1 MKTPKQ
7 RFLSFMYPFLK
18 RFAKLS
24 GKHRLV
30 LKNKNL
36 INPLTPFENFFAVL
50 NAGQILLMKEWRG
63 KKILIVNTASDCGYT
78 EQYNE
83 LQQLHE
89 TYGHRIRVI
98 AFPTN
103 DFGEQEKGSDHEI
116 IQFCQDNFG
125 VSFPVAKK
133 STVIKSGD
141 QHPVFHWLTS
151 KDKNGW
157 NDQAPKWNFCKF
169 LINEEGML
177 THYFEPTISPMSKH
191 ILDAIKQ

>member
-7 RFLSFMYPFLK
+7 QFLSAIYPFIK
-18 RFAKLS
+18 WSAKLVGTHS
-24 GKHRLV
+24 TV
-30 LKNKNL
+30 LYNKKNIKPVSSIYNHFVGI
-36 INPLTPFENFFAVL
+36 IN
-50 NAGQILLMKEWRG
+50 GDLLMLQEWKG

-78 EQYNE
+78 AQYKE
-83 LQQLHE
+83 LEKLHQQ
-89 TYGHRIRVI
+89 YGQLIKII
-98 AFPTN
+98 AFPSN